1 MFDEISMKAF
11 GLIGPLTE
19 ADSTYLRERD
29 IKYQLVRF
37 MVKEKLNHDGPNKTS
52 NFQFSPGEGFMDKP
66 IYDIVHGIIEMFEEL
81 AAGKLESESFG
92 FGEDLELDSYLLD
105 NPPHTGRKKTAL

>member
-37 MVKEKLNHDGPNKTS
+37 MVKEKLNHMGPNKTS

-66 IYDIVHGIIEMFEEL
+66 IYDIVHGIIKMFEEL
-81 AAGKLESESFG
+81 ASGKLESEDF
-92 FGEDLELDSYLLD
+92 ELDSYLLD
-105 NPPHTGRKKTAL
+105 NPNKHNPPHTGRKKTAL

>member
-11 GLIGPLTE
+11 GLIGPMTE

-37 MVKEKLNHDGPNKTS
+37 MVKE
-52 NFQFSPGEGFMDKP
+52 GF
-66 IYDIVHGIIEMFEEL
+66 YG
-81 AAGKLESESFG
+81 
-92 FGEDLELDSYLLD
+92 
-105 NPPHTGRKKTAL
+105 

>member
-19 ADSTYLRERD
+19 ADSTYLRERSM
-29 IKYQLVRF
+29 KYELVRF
-37 MVKEKLNHDGPNKTS
+37 MVKEKLNHMGPNKTS
-52 NFQFSPGEGFMDKP
+52 DFHFSPGEGFMDMP
-66 IYDIVHGIIEMFEEL
+66 IYDVAHSIIKTYEDL
-81 AAGKLESESFG
+81 ASGKLESK
-92 FGEDLELDSYLLD
+92 ELDFGDYKLRKH

>member
-1 MFDEISMKAF
+1 MFDEISMKAY

-19 ADSTYLRERD
+19 ADSTYLRERA

-37 MVKEKLNHDGPNKTS
+37 MVKEKLNHMGPNKTS
-52 NFQFSPGEGFMDKP
+52 NFQFSPGDGFMDKP
-66 IYDIVHGIIEMFEEL
+66 IYDIVHGIIKMFE
-81 AAGKLESESFG
+81 
-92 FGEDLELDSYLLD
+92 DLVANPIEPLTEEEMRGPLFH